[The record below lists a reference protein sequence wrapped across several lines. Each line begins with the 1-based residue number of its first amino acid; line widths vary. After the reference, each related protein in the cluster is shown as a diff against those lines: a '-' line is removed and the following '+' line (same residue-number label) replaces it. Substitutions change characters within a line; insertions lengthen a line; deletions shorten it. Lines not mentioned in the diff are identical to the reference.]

1 MCSGAT
7 LPLTLAI
14 QCRLDD
20 DHASFIDDDLDGEG
34 LLDLVSGS
42 AYLRY
47 LHPGLAGIGV
57 KAWGNSRLFRT
68 VSTGMERAEYK

>member
-7 LPLTLAI
+7 LPPTLAI

-34 LLDLVSGS
+34 LMDLESGS

-47 LHPGLAGIGV
+47 LQPGLAGIGV
-57 KAWGNSRLFRT
+57 KAWGNTREFRP
-68 VSTGMERAEYK
+68 VSTEMVRAEYK